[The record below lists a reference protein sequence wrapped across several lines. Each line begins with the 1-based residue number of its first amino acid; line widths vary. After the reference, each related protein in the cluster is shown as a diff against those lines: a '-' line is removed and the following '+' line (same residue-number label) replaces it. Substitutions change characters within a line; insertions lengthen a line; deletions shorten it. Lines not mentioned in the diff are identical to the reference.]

1 MKGPLITLCELSFGY
16 RRNAKPVLN
25 DLSLGFDE
33 GKVSAILGPNGVGK
47 TTLLYIMLGWLSP
60 TGGSVLLN
68 RRPLSSYTQRERG
81 KWMSLVPQR
90 EHIPFEYS
98 MLEYVLLGRA
108 PYLKPLESPDEEDIR
123 IGADAL
129 VSVGLDPSDRRP
141 ITRFSGGERQLLKIA
156 RALTQ
161 QPRIILLD
169 EPASH
174 LDLRNKKMLVDIM
187 RKQADEGVTLLFTTH
202 DPEMASAC
210 AGNVV
215 LMRKGTVFKSGS
227 AHEMLEQG
235 LLSETYDFDI
245 TVSEIQGKRVA
256 LWF

>member
-1 MKGPLITLCELSFGY
+1 
-16 RRNAKPVLN
+16 
-25 DLSLGFDE
+25 
-33 GKVSAILGPNGVGK
+33 
-47 TTLLYIMLGWLSP
+47 
-60 TGGSVLLN
+60 
-68 RRPLSSYTQRERG
+68 
-81 KWMSLVPQR
+81 
-90 EHIPFEYS
+90 
-98 MLEYVLLGRA
+98 
-108 PYLKPLESPDEEDIR
+108 LKPLESPDEEDIR

-129 VSVGLDPSDRRP
+129 VSVGLDPGDRRP

-187 RKQADEGVTLLFTTH
+187 RKQAAEGVTMLFTTH

-215 LMRKGTVFKSGS
+215 LMRNGTVLRSGS
-227 AHEMLEQG
+227 VNEMLEQG
-235 LLSETYDFDI
+235 LLSETYDSDI